1 MDDDGL
7 DLLAR
12 CSEQATKA
20 LRAAA
25 ITAFQSG
32 RSDIGPDDVKQGI
45 KWAGGAGGTV
55 LQKVCEIKLVQIY
68 DGRGH
73 YKQALDL
80 TRSFFAKILLKRAI
94 NWTISLHHRGVGTE
108 HLLLALIEIDPSAV
122 PDPGVVRVLV
132 LAYFL

>member
-7 DLLAR
+7 DLLTR
-12 CSEQATKA
+12 CSQPATKA
-20 LRAAA
+20 LRVAA
-25 ITAFQSG
+25 ITAFQAG
-32 RSDIGPDDVKQGI
+32 RSDIAPDDIKQGI

-55 LQKVCEIKLVQIY
+55 LQKVCEIKLVRIY
-68 DGRGH
+68 DDRGH
-73 YKQALDL
+73 DKQGLDL

-94 NWTISLHHRGVGTE
+94 NWTISLNHCGVGTE

-122 PDPGVVRVLV
+122 PDTSVVRKLV